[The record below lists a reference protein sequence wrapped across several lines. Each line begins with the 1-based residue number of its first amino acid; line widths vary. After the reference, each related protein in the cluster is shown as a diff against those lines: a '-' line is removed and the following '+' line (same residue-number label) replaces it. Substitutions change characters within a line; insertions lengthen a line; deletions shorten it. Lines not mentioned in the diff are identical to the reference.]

1 MVISAQAAARRSG
14 TVRSCWLFPS
24 TSVQTETRSALH
36 SSHLVTL
43 RESPS
48 RYTVS
53 VPRLPYHCS
62 LGQGRLWKG
71 NTPGSRSRRF
81 RCSCIARRQGR
92 FEFILCKQ
100 AAAATYVCVW
110 GGGGGGERGIWLHY
124 LSEQG
129 HILTHSHS
137 HAACTAHQHLHQCTQ
152 LRHVLFKVVSPEHTS
167 HTSHTIAVF
176 RSGL

>member
-1 MVISAQAAARRSG
+1 MAERDSPQLLALLQHQCPDREA
-14 TVRSCWLFPS
+14 
-24 TSVQTETRSALH
+24 RSALH

-53 VPRLPYHCS
+53 VPRLPSHCS

-110 GGGGGGERGIWLHY
+110 GGGEGDL
-124 LSEQG
+124 
-129 HILTHSHS
+129 
-137 HAACTAHQHLHQCTQ
+137 AALPQQTGAHLHTFPLPCSMHRAPTPAPMQ
-152 LRHVLFKVVSPEHTS
+152 
-167 HTSHTIAVF
+167 AVKTC
-176 RSGL
+176 SVQGGLS

>member
-1 MVISAQAAARRSG
+1 MAERDSPQLSALLQHQCPDREA
-14 TVRSCWLFPS
+14 
-24 TSVQTETRSALH
+24 RSALH

-53 VPRLPYHCS
+53 VPRLPSHCS
-62 LGQGRLWKG
+62 LGQGRFWKG
-71 NTPGSRSRRF
+71 NTPRSRSRRF
-81 RCSCIARRQGR
+81 RCSCTTRRQRR

-100 AAAATYVCVW
+100 ATAATYVCW
-110 GGGGGGERGIWLHY
+110 GGRGIWLHY

-129 HILTHSHS
+129 HIFAHSHS

-152 LRHVLFKVVSPEHTS
+152 LRHVVFKVVSPEHTS
-167 HTSHTIAVF
+167 HTPHTIAVF
-176 RSGL
+176 RRGL